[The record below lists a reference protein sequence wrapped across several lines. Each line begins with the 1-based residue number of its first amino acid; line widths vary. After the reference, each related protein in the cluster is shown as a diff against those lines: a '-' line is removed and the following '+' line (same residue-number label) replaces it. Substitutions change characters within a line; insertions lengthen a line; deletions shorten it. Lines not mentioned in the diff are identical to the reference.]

1 MEHAPYHKRDTSWLA
16 FNHRVLQEAKDPAV
30 PLYERIKFL
39 AIYSSNL
46 DEFYRVRVSAIRH
59 FKDLKREDRL
69 EWLDLRPKKELKHI
83 KSVVHQQ
90 QTEFGSVFRNQIIP
104 ALRQQHIQLIN
115 DFNAFTPTQLEFAAV
130 YFREKV
136 LPLLHVTYIGEE
148 DEAPFLENQHLH
160 FVVNIDEVDH
170 LGLVNIPTE
179 SLPRFQVLP
188 SGPDDLVVTFLDEII
203 RANLHLLFAGH
214 QLTAFSIKISRD
226 GELYLDEE
234 YSGDLVEKIKESLNH
249 RNAGSPTRLLYDSA
263 MSITLTKRL
272 KQIFH
277 LKKNDLFP
285 GGRYHNFNNFF
296 GFPAPENA
304 AFLHD
309 EAMPPLPHPR
319 IAETSSMMAILDQE
333 ELLFHFPYQ
342 RYDYIVRLLE
352 EAAIDPAV
360 ESIQIT
366 LYRVASQSAV
376 VKALLLALEN
386 GKFVFAFVEAK
397 ARFDEASNLF
407 WGQALEQAGATV
419 HYSKPKIK
427 VHSKIFLIRKK
438 ITGGYRDYAYL
449 GTGNFNEKT
458 AKIYGD
464 HALLTTDSRLTAEVE
479 DVFAILKDQT
489 PTKPFE
495 HLLVSPIN
503 TRSGFVQRIQRE
515 IEHAQA
521 GKPAYMIIKMNSL
534 EDLAMVDYLY
544 AASGAGV
551 KIQLIIRGICCLVAD
566 EPGWSENIEVISI
579 IDRYL
584 EHARVYI
591 FGNGGDEELLL
602 ASADWMTR
610 NLDRRVEV
618 VFPIYNQKL
627 RQELRHIINFQL
639 ADNTKS
645 RYIDASLTNPYKERH
660 LNQPAVRSQRDT
672 YFYLKDKLETSQE

>member
-1 MEHAPYHKRDTSWLA
+1 
-16 FNHRVLQEAKDPAV
+16 
-30 PLYERIKFL
+30 
-39 AIYSSNL
+39 
-46 DEFYRVRVSAIRH
+46 
-59 FKDLKREDRL
+59 
-69 EWLDLRPKKELKHI
+69 
-83 KSVVHQQ
+83 
-90 QTEFGSVFRNQIIP
+90 
-104 ALRQQHIQLIN
+104 
-115 DFNAFTPTQLEFAAV
+115 
-130 YFREKV
+130 
-136 LPLLHVTYIGEE
+136 
-148 DEAPFLENQHLH
+148 
-160 FVVNIDEVDH
+160 
-170 LGLVNIPTE
+170 
-179 SLPRFQVLP
+179 
-188 SGPDDLVVTFLDEII
+188 
-203 RANLHLLFAGH
+203 
-214 QLTAFSIKISRD
+214 
-226 GELYLDEE
+226 
-234 YSGDLVEKIKESLNH
+234 
-249 RNAGSPTRLLYDSA
+249 
-263 MSITLTKRL
+263 
-272 KQIFH
+272 
-277 LKKNDLFP
+277 
-285 GGRYHNFNNFF
+285 
-296 GFPAPENA
+296 
-304 AFLHD
+304 
-309 EAMPPLPHPR
+309 
-319 IAETSSMMAILDQE
+319 
-333 ELLFHFPYQ
+333 
-342 RYDYIVRLLE
+342 
-352 EAAIDPAV
+352 V